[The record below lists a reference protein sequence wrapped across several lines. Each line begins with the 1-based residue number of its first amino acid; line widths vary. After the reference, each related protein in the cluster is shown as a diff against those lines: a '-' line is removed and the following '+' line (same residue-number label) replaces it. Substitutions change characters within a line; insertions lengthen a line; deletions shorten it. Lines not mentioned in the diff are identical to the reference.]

1 MINILVRL
9 EVKDFNSLEEFEPQ
23 AVAIMHKYQ
32 GRILSAFETVRE
44 PDGSGEEVH
53 VLEFPSESLFTDYRA
68 DKSLEDL
75 ANLRNQ
81 AISNTEVEISL
92 KTKSYT

>member
-1 MINILVRL
+1 
-9 EVKDFNSLEEFEPQ
+9 
-23 AVAIMHKYQ
+23 MHKYQ

-44 PDGSGEEVH
+44 TDGSGEEIH